1 MNELCTTLDN
11 LWFPSHLLDL
21 LHHADQLQESSSPD
35 GCDLQAGESLR
46 EFLLLEY
53 ATCLMSHSS
62 LWQVGV
68 LYLDN
73 CPVQG
78 RQRLELML
86 ERIPLTN
93 EKRAE
98 KVKKKEIEIIL
109 NLDFLIK
116 CF

>member
-1 MNELCTTLDN
+1 
-11 LWFPSHLLDL
+11 
-21 LHHADQLQESSSPD
+21 
-35 GCDLQAGESLR
+35 
-46 EFLLLEY
+46 
-53 ATCLMSHSS
+53 MSHSS

-98 KVKKKEIEIIL
+98 KVKRKK
-109 NLDFLIK
+109 
-116 CF
+116 

>member
-11 LWFPSHLLDL
+11 LWFPAHLLDL
-21 LHHADQLQESSSPD
+21 LHHADQLQEGPSSDRS
-35 GCDLQAGESLR
+35 DLQAGESLR

-53 ATCLMSHSS
+53 ATCLMSNSS

-78 RQRLELML
+78 RQRLELLL
-86 ERIPLTN
+86 ERIPLIN

-98 KVKKKEIEIIL
+98 KVK
-109 NLDFLIK
+109 
-116 CF
+116 

>member
-11 LWFPSHLLDL
+11 LWFPAHLLDL
-21 LHHADQLQESSSPD
+21 LHHADQLQDAINSDSND
-35 GCDLQAGESLR
+35 FQAGESLR

-53 ATCLMSHSS
+53 ATCLMSNSS

-68 LYLDN
+68 LYLDY

-78 RQRLELML
+78 RHRLELLL

-98 KVKKKEIEIIL
+98 KANNNYYITFRL
-109 NLDFLIK
+109 FSSQT
-116 CF
+116 F